1 VLDIFSFSPTVAES
15 SGRITLW

>member
-1 VLDIFSFSPTVAES
+1 VLDIFSFIPTVAES